1 MGHLVGVPEAETVEA
16 QTGLAGEFEVGRV
29 AGVHAVERI
38 ARAHFVTQLGAK
50 VHARDL
56 HLGRTGQPC
65 DLRDLEVVDPGH
77 HAGLRRGHFERERAQ
92 RRVVVIKVVR
102 TLGLDDGLHL
112 RQRATRIEDVA
123 RDPEAVAT
131 AHVGAAFDQAA
142 GQAQRFLSQVVGGQ
156 RVVFQHTHH
165 VARLEHRADAAADGL
180 AAVGDHHVE
189 RGLLRAGPQ
198 HRQEAVLAF
207 AGGPGQSAFD
217 AAATFA
223 HILRYARES
232 RDILLVDQ
240 RGTGKSGLLQCDGL
254 DLTSQFALDE
264 NNLDIADMTRR
275 ETKLCQD
282 KLQVDLSHYTTVA
295 AAADFEALRLALGY
309 QQLHLYGGSYNQF
322 KVAFKR
328 LGIEARFADGDD
340 AESFVKHI
348 DKNTKAIYLETIGN
362 PRLNIPD
369 FKKFADLAKEYD
381 LPLIVDNTF
390 GAGGYLFRPIEHGA
404 NIVVESAT
412 KWIGGHG
419 TTIGGVI
426 VDGGNYNWGN
436 GKFPQFTEPSEG
448 YHGLKFWDV
457 FGEGNPLGLP
467 NIAFIIRARVEGLRD
482 FGSAQSPFNSF
493 LLLQGLETLSL
504 RVQRHVDNAQ
514 KLAEWL
520 EQHSSVEYVLYP
532 GLKSNPYHELAKKY
546 LTNGYGGVLQVAIK
560 GGKENAAKFINSL
573 KLISH
578 LANVGDAKTLAIHP
592 ASTTHEQLGEAEQI
606 AAGVA
611 PNLVRLSVGIEHIDD
626 IKADL
631 EQAFQKVFE
640 NELVG

>member
-1 MGHLVGVPEAETVEA
+1 MSNKLHFETLQLHAGQQIDPTTKARAVPIY
-16 QTGLAGEFEVGRV
+16 QTTSYGFDNSEHAANLFGLKAFGNIYTRIMNPTSDVFEQ
-29 AGVHAVERI
+29 RI
-38 ARAHFVTQLGAK
+38 AA
-50 VHARDL
+50 
-56 HLGRTGQPC
+56 
-65 DLRDLEVVDPGH
+65 LEG
-77 HAGLRRGHFERERAQ
+77 G
-92 RRVVVIKVVR
+92 
-102 TLGLDDGLHL
+102 
-112 RQRATRIEDVA
+112 VA
-123 RDPEAVAT
+123 ALAV
-131 AHVGAAFDQAA
+131 GSGQAA
-142 GQAQRFLSQVVGGQ
+142 QFIALNNILQA
-156 RVVFQHTHH
+156 
-165 VARLEHRADAAADGL
+165 
-180 AAVGDHHVE
+180 GDN
-189 RGLLRAGPQ
+189 
-198 HRQEAVLAF
+198 F
-207 AGGPGQSAFD
+207 I
-217 AAATFA
+217 T
-223 HILRYARES
+223 
-232 RDILLVDQ
+232 
-240 RGTGKSGLLQCDGL
+240 
-254 DLTSQFALDE
+254 TS
-264 NNLDIADMTRR
+264 
-275 ETKLCQD
+275 
-282 KLQVDLSHYTTVA
+282 Y
-295 AAADFEALRLALGY
+295 
-309 QQLHLYGGSYNQF
+309 LYGGTYNQF

-328 LGIEARFADGDD
+328 LGVEARFADGDD
-340 AESFVKHI
+340 VESFVKHI

-390 GAGGYLFRPIEHGA
+390 GAGGYLFRPLEHGA

-426 VDGGNYNWGN
+426 VDGGNYNCGN

-504 RVQRHVDNAQ
+504 RVQRHVDNA
-514 KLAEWL
+514 LALAQWL
-520 EQHSSVEYVLYP
+520 EQHPAVEYVLYP
-532 GLKSNPYHELAKKY
+532 GLTNNPYHELAKKY
-546 LTNGYGGVLQVAIK
+546 LTNGFGGVLQVAIK
-560 GGKENAAKFINSL
+560 GGKDNAVKFINSL

-592 ASTTHEQLGEAEQI
+592 ASTTHEQLSEAEQI
-606 AAGVA
+606 NSGVA